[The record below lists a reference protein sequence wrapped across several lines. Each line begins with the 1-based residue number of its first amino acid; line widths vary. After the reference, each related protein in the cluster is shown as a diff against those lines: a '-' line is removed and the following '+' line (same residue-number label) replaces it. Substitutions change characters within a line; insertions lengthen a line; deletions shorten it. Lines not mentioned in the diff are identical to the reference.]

1 MGFAISKADSS
12 LFFGHLPLI
21 IKMYTSRKAEAGN
34 KKPEKSKSKED
45 DNGLII
51 SFLNCYAAGIFFAT
65 CILHMLP
72 EISEKM
78 KNEILKGSWKRV
90 ENWSIELF
98 TRNKKW
104 QMDAPI

>member
-1 MGFAISKADSS
+1 M
-12 LFFGHLPLI
+12 FFGHLPLI
-21 IKMYTSRKAEAGN
+21 IKMYTSRKAESGN
-34 KKPEKSKSKED
+34 KTAVKSKSKED

-78 KNEILKGSWKRV
+78 KNEILKGSWKREHYKCKNIYDISNAV
-90 ENWSIELF
+90 ETQANWQVGRKAAIK
-98 TRNKKW
+98 T
-104 QMDAPI
+104 